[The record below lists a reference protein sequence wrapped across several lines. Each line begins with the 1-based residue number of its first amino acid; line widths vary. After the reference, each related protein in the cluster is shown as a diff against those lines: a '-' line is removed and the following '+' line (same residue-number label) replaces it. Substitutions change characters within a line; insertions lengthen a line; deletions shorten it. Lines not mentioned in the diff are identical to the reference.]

1 MAGNVNEL
9 HQLLDAD
16 EVRHVLKETF
26 YSGTA
31 ASVEVVDAETDARFA
46 RTTQG
51 HPSRDAKQALSASE
65 HAARQNAS
73 AGRKRMR
80 RALPKPDH
88 YDVIC
93 ISLYSED
100 LVELDAKVEALK
112 AHGHRRVS
120 RSSLIRLALKHLD
133 VDNLPRD

>member
-26 YSGTA
+26 YSGA
-31 ASVEVVDAETDARFA
+31 AESETDARFGGSA
-46 RTTQG
+46 QR
-51 HPSRDAKQALSASE
+51 SASLDTKRTGSPSTNVAE
-65 HAARQNAS
+65 STAPV
-73 AGRKRMR
+73 GRKRMR
-80 RALPKPDH
+80 RAIPKPEH

-100 LVELDAKVEALK
+100 LAELDAKVEALK
-112 AHGHRRVS
+112 ANGHRRVS

-133 VDNLPRD
+133 IDTLPRN